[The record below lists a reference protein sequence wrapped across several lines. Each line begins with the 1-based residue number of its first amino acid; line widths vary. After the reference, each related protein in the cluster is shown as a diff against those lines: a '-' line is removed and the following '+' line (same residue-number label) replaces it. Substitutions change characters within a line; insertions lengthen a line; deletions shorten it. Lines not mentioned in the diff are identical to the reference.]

1 MKPITAFAF
10 SCLLI
15 VAYAANAQV
24 NTADQRAHPQPHT
37 GHHEGMMLTGDVRKD
52 MRMTNE
58 MMLKHLGKPDR
69 EYDVRFI
76 DMMIPH
82 HEGAIL
88 MAKDALKN
96 ATHKEIKEM
105 AAVIIKDQQKEIEQL
120 NKWRKNW
127 YGDP

>member
-1 MKPITAFAF
+1 
-10 SCLLI
+10 
-15 VAYAANAQV
+15 
-24 NTADQRAHPQPHT
+24 
-37 GHHEGMMLTGDVRKD
+37 MLTGDMGKD

-69 EYDVRFI
+69 EYDMRFI

-105 AAVIIKDQQKEIEQL
+105 AAAIIKDQQKEIEQL

-127 YGDP
+127 YGGT